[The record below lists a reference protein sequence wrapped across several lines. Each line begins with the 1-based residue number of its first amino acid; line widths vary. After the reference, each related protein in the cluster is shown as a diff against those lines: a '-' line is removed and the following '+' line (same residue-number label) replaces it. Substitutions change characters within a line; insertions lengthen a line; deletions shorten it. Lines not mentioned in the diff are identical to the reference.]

1 MPYGVRYIYWKCEF
15 MQGHPS
21 PGVRGRPMA
30 VSTRSLPPSALRAAT
45 SLPEGGFGAAGLR
58 PPLTRVSKAQS
69 AVVNDSP
76 VGCQSRR
83 PGRPQAAGTAIA
95 VTGGEIFFFLSVCGA
110 RQPLRL
116 TKQACVLPTAAHT
129 ALALDSATGGGQAR
143 GPPSFAR
150 TSQMPPPSQREAFHY
165 RRLRFAYPPRG
176 RLRGLRVLTVVLA
189 GQ

>member
-1 MPYGVRYIYWKCEF
+1 MGARAPLQGVFYHFSRRMSRTFFLIFALSGKASAGDICLTAF
-15 MQGHPS
+15 DIFIGN
-21 PGVRGRPMA
+21 VNLCRDTRP
-30 VSTRSLPPSALRAAT
+30 
-45 SLPEGGFGAAGLR
+45 
-58 PPLTRVSKAQS
+58 RVSADGQWLSLHALSLRHLLVPRK
-69 AVVNDSP
+69 
-76 VGCQSRR
+76 CHRLR
-83 PGRPQAAGTAIA
+83 AAGTAIA

-176 RLRGLRVLTVVLA
+176 RLRGLRVLTMVLA